1 MVHRGGDSMTSFL
14 NEEFLNEDPL
24 ARYRASTMSSRP
36 SSLVTAAASDL
47 ITGHA
52 SKGYWGHQFLD
63 ALERPFHH
71 LFSFSRR
78 PRWAK
83 RSWRLHRVSPCRDQF
98 LDLAGGYSFAPS
110 HAAWDTGLIGLW
122 RG

>member
-1 MVHRGGDSMTSFL
+1 MFSTSRCCRVSFITVHRGGDSITSFL

-63 ALERPFHH
+63 ALERPFHSSL
-71 LFSFSRR
+71 LFLSQTSVGKTIVALTSRFSL
-78 PRWAK
+78 P
-83 RSWRLHRVSPCRDQF
+83 
-98 LDLAGGYSFAPS
+98 
-110 HAAWDTGLIGLW
+110 
-122 RG
+122 